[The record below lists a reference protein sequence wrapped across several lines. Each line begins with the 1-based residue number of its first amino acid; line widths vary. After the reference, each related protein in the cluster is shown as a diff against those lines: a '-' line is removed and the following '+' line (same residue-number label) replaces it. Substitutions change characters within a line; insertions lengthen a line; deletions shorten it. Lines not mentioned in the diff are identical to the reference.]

1 MKILVSQR
9 LICGLSIPDGRNLKI
24 NSFTFL
30 PDFEGE
36 HQARHIQTVVEAK
49 TKEEATEKAGNLFTD
64 FLSKLTLID
73 NSKYVLSDELLVTEV
88 EENGTTT
95 HTKSI
100 SGKAFIIKDGNTIKN
115 TYEQSIIN
123 KKLRIRPLRLYREA
137 INTANIFER
146 YRNLYRVL
154 ECYGA
159 TKQITDWIIKQ
170 NSKVAIKKNN
180 QGKDITI
187 YTWIR
192 IKLSHS
198 KTRRGDLEPLFIYNP
213 EHVAIVNKYLPKI
226 QELTRR
232 KIKEQEGI

>member
-9 LICGLSIPDGRNLKI
+9 LVCGLSIPDGRSLTI
-24 NSFTFL
+24 NGFTFL

-36 HQARHIQTVVEAK
+36 LQARHIQTIVEAN

-73 NSKYVLSDELLVTEV
+73 NSKYVLDDELFITEV
-88 EENGTTT
+88 EGNGTAT

-100 SGKAFIIKDGNTIKN
+100 SGKAFIVKDGNTIKN
-115 TYEQSIIN
+115 TYEQNIIN

-137 INTANIFER
+137 INTSNIFER
-146 YRNLYRVL
+146 YRNFYRVL
-154 ECYGA
+154 ECYGT
-159 TKQITDWIIKQ
+159 TKPITDWIKTQ
-170 NSKVAIKKNN
+170 KSKVEMKKNN
-180 QGKDITI
+180 QGKDISI
-187 YTWIR
+187 YAWIR

-198 KTRRGDLEPLFIYNP
+198 KTGRKDLEPLFIYNP

-226 QELTRR
+226 QELSRS
-232 KIKEQEGI
+232 KIKEREGI